1 MNIRFQADADLDQT
15 IVAAVLRREP
25 GIDFQTASVA
35 GLAGRSDRE
44 VRSIAA
50 REGRLLGSH
59 DGRTMPRHCAMFI
72 MAQTRPGLLFIPQHL
87 SVDLAVEPL
96 LLIWAASD
104 CEEWMNRIAYLP
116 L

>member
-35 GLAGRSDRE
+35 GLAGRSDIE
-44 VRSIAA
+44 VLSIAA
-50 REGRLLGSH
+50 REGRLLVSH
-59 DGRTMPRHCAMFI
+59 DGRTMPRHFATFI
-72 MAQTRPGLLFIPQHL
+72 MAQTSTGLLIIPQHL
-87 SVDLAVEPL
+87 PVALAMEEL

-104 CEEWMNRIAYLP
+104 CEEWINRIAYLP